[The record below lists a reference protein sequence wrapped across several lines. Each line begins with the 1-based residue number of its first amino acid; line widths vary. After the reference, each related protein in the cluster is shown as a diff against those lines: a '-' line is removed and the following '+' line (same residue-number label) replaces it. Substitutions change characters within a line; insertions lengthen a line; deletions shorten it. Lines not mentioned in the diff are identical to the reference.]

1 MQRSFVWAAI
11 ALLSIWVSVAL
22 ISLNADDV
30 IYGTERS
37 TFPLVQMITW
47 IWGAAASGYALAA
60 LVQPR
65 TDLESQKRAW
75 AGIAVSCAVI
85 WFLTFF
91 FAVTVPG
98 FDIELL
104 SNPID
109 VPMGQII
116 APIAGVALT
125 AVACQYVPGLTDVA
139 YSAEQQQRFQ

>member
-1 MQRSFVWAAI
+1 MQRSFVSAAI
-11 ALLSIWVSVAL
+11 ALLSIWIAVAL
-22 ISLNADDV
+22 VSLNADDV
-30 IYGTERS
+30 VYGAERN
-37 TFPLVQMITW
+37 TFPLVQMVTW

-85 WFLTFF
+85 WFMV
-91 FAVTVPG
+91 FAVAMIVPG
-98 FDIELL
+98 FAIELL
-104 SNPID
+104 DNPIE
-109 VPMGQII
+109 VPMGQLL

-139 YSAEQQQRFQ
+139 YSAEHHNTLQ